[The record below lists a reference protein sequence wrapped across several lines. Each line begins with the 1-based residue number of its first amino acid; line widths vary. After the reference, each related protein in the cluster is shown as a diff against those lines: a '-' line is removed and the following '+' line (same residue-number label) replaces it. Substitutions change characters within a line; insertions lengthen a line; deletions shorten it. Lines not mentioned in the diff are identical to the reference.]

1 MTSITSIECRRLQL
15 PFNQPYVTGAGTL
28 KTTQCVIV
36 RVHTSDGLVGIGE
49 ACPYPTKFQD
59 ETPGTVMSVLEEIL
73 APSLIGQNPLH
84 VNDINRI
91 MDAIIPGNPQAK
103 AAIDVACW
111 DILGKKLGAPIYQLL
126 GGPLRTS
133 LDLLWPMGDQTPA
146 EDTKEVTEKV
156 EEGFKTFMY
165 KMGFYKDIDMEIE
178 RIATARKVFGK
189 ELVIVPDANQ
199 GFTKDEAIQLLRGLE
214 PLQSKGPLFV
224 EQPVSKERPQ
234 DMVSLQRQTSI
245 PLSIDESLVTVKD
258 ALHFAQQQGCG
269 VFSVKVVKNGGISK
283 AKEICGVAKLYGI
296 PCLFNSMLETG
307 VAQAAALHLAA
318 VTPTLYPSGHCFMST
333 LRLKDVTTFASSL
346 IRKDNASGLLKVHLP
361 TGPGLGISLDEE
373 ALEMHTVDRR
383 VITDDKKAWNGKLE

>member
-1 MTSITSIECRRLQL
+1 
-15 PFNQPYVTGAGTL
+15 
-28 KTTQCVIV
+28 
-36 RVHTSDGLVGIGE
+36 
-49 ACPYPTKFQD
+49 
-59 ETPGTVMSVLEEIL
+59 
-73 APSLIGQNPLH
+73 
-84 VNDINRI
+84 

-103 AAIDVACW
+103 AAIDIACW

-133 LDLLWPMGDQTPA
+133 LDLLWPMGDQEP
-146 EDTKEVTEKV
+146 EKDKKEMKKKI
-156 EEGFKTFMY
+156 EEGYKTFMF
-165 KMGFYKDIDMEIE
+165 KMGAIKDIDMQIE
-178 RIATARKVFGK
+178 RIATARESFGKKLGK

-199 GFTKDEAIQLLRGLE
+199 AFTKDEAIQLLRGLE

-234 DMVSLQRQTSI
+234 DMISLQRQTSI

-258 ALHFAQQQGCG
+258 ALHFAQQQGDRRDEAN
-269 VFSVKVVKNGGISK
+269 VKVVKNGGISK
-283 AKEICGVAKLYGI
+283 AMETIGVAKLYGI
-296 PCLFNSMLETG
+296 PILFNSMLETG

-346 IRKDNASGLLKVHLP
+346 IWKEKASGLLMVHLP

-373 ALEMHTVDRR
+373 ALETYTVDKR
-383 VITDDKKAWNGKLE
+383 VITDDKKA